1 MGQGFRW
8 ILAVFKLRKIL
19 SYSIMSILELET
31 RLNETNLRSRQL
43 FQQMM
48 AIMRQ
53 QISREL
59 FPRDVMIESVN

>member
-1 MGQGFRW
+1 
-8 ILAVFKLRKIL
+8 
-19 SYSIMSILELET
+19 MSILELET